1 MSTHHDDLAAI
12 ELELLAQRPSSI
24 QVAQDLARD
33 ALLHSIRT
41 FHLEQRFWRIAET
54 LGTHLN
60 IRAWQAARLIRPV
73 VDETYALIKAELPLS
88 KSYEPQ
94 DKPP

>member
-1 MSTHHDDLAAI
+1 MTACHDDLEII
-12 ELELLAQRPSSI
+12 EQQLLAHGVSSI

>member
-1 MSTHHDDLAAI
+1 MNAHHDDLAAL
-12 ELELLAQRPSSI
+12 ELELLAHPVSSI

-41 FHLEQRFWRIAET
+41 FHLEPRVWRIAET
-54 LGTHLN
+54 LGLHLN
-60 IRAWQAARLIRPV
+60 IRTWQAARLIRPV
-73 VDETYALIKAELPLS
+73 VDETYALIRAELPDS
-88 KSYEPQ
+88 KSYGPQ